1 MSKPAHILQVVPQT
15 AVTRHLNYYTP
26 TNYDRRYTPVQ
37 VKDLKVGGQ
46 LALWSMRK
54 WVQIRH
60 KDQSVSER
68 LLGPY
73 AQAGISTAIDSFDES
88 MLLLSKLAMR
98 TVTFECTCSA
108 VLNADEV
115 RIIGALA
122 LLQKS
127 ELEAAKHNIG
137 RILVGKLS
145 DVYCRSANAY
155 TDALRRAGLFNHLPS
170 KHENFLRSAKK
181 EL

>member
-37 VKDLKVGGQ
+37 VTDLKVGGQ